1 MEKNQYINISFL
13 TIAKILIALLLFF
26 VLYIVRDILAVLF
39 ISLIFAS
46 ALDPW
51 VDWMQEKKI
60 PRGVGVIT
68 IYLLL
73 LGIIGSVVLL
83 LIPPIT
89 TQITE
94 LTNSYP
100 QITEKLSS
108 GFALLKQYSL
118 SDNPVENFLRTKDNL
133 PPGLAKA
140 AENIISSAIDV
151 FGGIFTFFLIL
162 VVTFY
167 MTVEE
172 DSVKKVIWSIAPAK
186 NQVYIMKLI
195 SRMQKKI
202 GLWLRGQ
209 IILSLIIFILTYIG
223 LSILGVQ
230 YALVLAMIAGLTE
243 FIPYLGP
250 MIAAIPA
257 MFLAFTQGGGIFMA
271 FVGIL
276 YYVIQ
281 LTENNII
288 VPKLMQKV
296 VGLNPIVTLAV
307 LMIGFKLA
315 GIIGMVLSIPVAT
328 AINVFLKDLF
338 DRKAFNE

>member
-13 TIAKILIALLLFF
+13 TITKILIALVLFF
-26 VLYIVRDILAVLF
+26 VLYMIRDILAVLF
-39 ISLIFAS
+39 ISLILAS

-51 VDWMQEKKI
+51 VDWMQNKKI
-60 PRGVGVIT
+60 PRGVGIIA
-68 IYLLL
+68 IYLFLFGILSLAILL
-73 LGIIGSVVLL
+73 I
-83 LIPPIT
+83 IPPIT

-94 LTNSYP
+94 LTTSYP
-100 QITEKLSS
+100 QISEKLSS

-118 SDNPVENFLRTKDNL
+118 GDNPLENFLKSKESF
-133 PPGLAKA
+133 PGFAKA
-140 AENIISSAIDV
+140 AENIISSAIDL
-151 FGGIFTFFLIL
+151 FGGIFTFFLVL

-167 MTVEE
+167 MVVEE

-209 IILSLIIFILTYIG
+209 IILSLIIFTLTYIG
-223 LSILGVQ
+223 LSILDVK
-230 YALVLAMIAGLTE
+230 YALILAMIAGLTE

-257 MFLAFTQGGGIFMA
+257 MFLAFTQGGVVFMG
-271 FVGIL
+271 FVGAL
-276 YYVIQ
+276 YYIIQ
-281 LTENNII
+281 LVENNIV

-296 VGLNPIVTLAV
+296 VGLNPIITLAV

-315 GIIGMVLSIPVAT
+315 GIVGMILSIPVAT
-328 AINVFLKDLF
+328 AVNVFLKDLF
-338 DRKAFNE
+338 DRKVFKNE